1 MLMNESMITKPG
13 SVQTDRRLGPEE
25 TDREIRRVYT
35 ACLLYGI
42 SEMLFANS
50 FMLLYLA
57 KLGVPS
63 ERILLYL
70 AIPIF
75 VSLFALVP
83 FAQWTDRLGKVF
95 TGVLGLSLATLA
107 MGILAAVGFLP
118 MPLMEPL
125 IVLSMCLYGVG
136 WGMYLDGFFP
146 MLATIVPK
154 ERRGRFFGNNRFIY
168 QTGSI
173 SFTFLVTWTLAGN
186 ASLLVFQVFLAVAI
200 LLRLSGIAMYAKI
213 PELGRASPVAG
224 MTLRTSLARAI
235 GHPGYLAFCAYVFL
249 LSLFTGACP
258 SIVSLLAKDTLRM
271 TAGQVMLIGNLLT
284 IGALAGFFL
293 GGRLVDRIGTRYV
306 FMSCHF
312 SFALILVAFLLRTL
326 LPLPLLYAVGGLAL
340 LFGLVQASSSVAVS
354 SEMLAIIPEEGK
366 AMATAVNLSLMYLG
380 VSLSGIFSSQVLKLG
395 MLSPAWK
402 MLGCDLGAYDSL
414 LLACGVMMFLL
425 VVTLGLVPSVIKKV
439 QWG

>member
-1 MLMNESMITKPG
+1 MNEPTTKLSP
-13 SVQTDRRLGPEE
+13 VHADRQLGPKE
-25 TDREIRRVYT
+25 TAKEIRRIYT
-35 ACLLYGI
+35 ACLLYAIG
-42 SEMLFANS
+42 ETLFTNS

-75 VSLFALVP
+75 VSIFALVP
-83 FAQWTDRLGKVF
+83 FAQWIDRFGKIFIGTMGLALGTLSMVILI
-95 TGVLGLSLATLA
+95 VL
-107 MGILAAVGFLP
+107 GFLP
-118 MPLMEPL
+118 VTAVEPL
-125 IVLSMCLYGVG
+125 IVLAMCLYGLG
-136 WGMYLDGFFP
+136 FGMYLDGWFP
-146 MLATIVPK
+146 MLATIVP
-154 ERRGRFFGNNRFIY
+154 EESRGRFFGNNRFIY
-168 QTGSI
+168 QTGTI
-173 SFTFLVTWTLAGN
+173 VFTFLVTWALTGN
-186 ASLLVFQVFLAVAI
+186 ASLIVFQGFFAVVV
-200 LLRLSGIAMYAKI
+200 LLRILGIAMFARI
-213 PELGRASPVAG
+213 PDLERRATVPGV
-224 MTLRTSLARAI
+224 TLWTSLSHVI
-235 GHPGYLAFCAYVFL
+235 GHQGYLAFCAYVFL

-258 SIVSLLAKDTLRM
+258 SIFSLLAKDTLRM
-271 TAGQVMLIGNLLT
+271 TAGQVMLIGNLLS

-312 SFALILVAFLLRTL
+312 SFALILVAFLLRAFQ
-326 LPLPLLYAVGGLAL
+326 PLPLLYAVGVLAL

-354 SEMLAIIPEEGK
+354 SEMLAIIPEENK

-395 MLSPAWK
+395 MLSPNWR
-402 MLGCDLGAYDSL
+402 MLGCELGAYDSL
-414 LLACGVMMFLL
+414 LLSCGVMVFLL